1 MNQDNSCLLLKKD
14 RKLVFFKK
22 KQLFKKKNRKFN
34 GTPDSEQRRSR
45 ADYRMPNQSLISYQS
60 ARYQILNRWLMDR
73 NVLNL
78 ILADSVPS
86 SNIESL
92 PYDSKRNRII
102 SADFMVSVL
111 SNIESLKYESNIESL
126 KQESN
131 IESLKWESNIE
142 SYCTVS

>member
-1 MNQDNSCLLLKKD
+1 
-14 RKLVFFKK
+14 
-22 KQLFKKKNRKFN
+22 
-34 GTPDSEQRRSR
+34 
-45 ADYRMPNQSLISYQS
+45 MPNQSLISYQS